1 MTTRQKIKKEQRRR
15 RLIGNTAAVGLLAF
29 TTWMYTFYML
39 EMYAL
44 GNAAIV
50 GVLASGALLW
60 ATKDA

>member
-1 MTTRQKIKKEQRRR
+1 MTTRQKIKKEQRRQ
-15 RLIGNTAAVGLLAF
+15 RLIGNTAAVGFLAF

-39 EMYAL
+39 GMYTL
-44 GNAAIV
+44 GNIAIA